1 MQRFN
6 DKQSIKIIFKTS
18 FLNVFYGGKGND
30 CVVYGSLL
38 RMFPV
43 SGTWNGSG
51 NIGTQG
57 HKHS

>member
-1 MQRFN
+1 MKRFN
-6 DKQSIKIIFKTS
+6 DKQSLKIIFKTS
-18 FLNVFYGGKGND
+18 FLNDFYEGKGNH

-51 NIGTQG
+51 NIGMQ
-57 HKHS
+57 